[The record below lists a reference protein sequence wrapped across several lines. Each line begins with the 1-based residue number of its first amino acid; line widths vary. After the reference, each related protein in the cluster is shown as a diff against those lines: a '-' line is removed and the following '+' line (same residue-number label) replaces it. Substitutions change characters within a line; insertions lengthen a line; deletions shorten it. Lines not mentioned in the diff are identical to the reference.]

1 MKYLI
6 KADGY
11 VLMYSIDGGFDDWQY
26 SEKIPPGFD
35 PSTYTRFK
43 QVNGEL
49 VFDPNREE
57 ELAKELVKSQLRE
70 LRSTT
75 CFDVVNRGQVWY
87 NTLTIEQNK
96 DIEIWYEEWLRV
108 TDTLIIPTKPSWL

>member
-57 ELAKELVKSQLRE
+57 ELAKELIKNQWRERRE
-70 LRSTT
+70 LE
-75 CFDVVNRGQVWY
+75 CFSIINRGKLWYDKLTTEQLVELNNWY
-87 NTLTIEQNK
+87 NL
-96 DIEIWYEEWLRV
+96 WLNI
-108 TDTLIIPTKPSWL
+108 TETLIEPTKPSWL

>member
-1 MKYLI
+1 MRYLL
-6 KADGY
+6 KDEGY
-11 VLMYSIDGGFDDWQY
+11 VLMYSIEGGFDDWQY

-57 ELAKELVKSQLRE
+57 ELAKELIKNQWRERRE
-70 LRSTT
+70 LE
-75 CFDVVNRGQVWY
+75 CFSIINRGKLWY
-87 NTLTIEQNK
+87 DTLTTSE
-96 DIEIWYEEWLRV
+96 YEELSQWYLEWMDITNKFEEPHKPEWL
-108 TDTLIIPTKPSWL
+108 